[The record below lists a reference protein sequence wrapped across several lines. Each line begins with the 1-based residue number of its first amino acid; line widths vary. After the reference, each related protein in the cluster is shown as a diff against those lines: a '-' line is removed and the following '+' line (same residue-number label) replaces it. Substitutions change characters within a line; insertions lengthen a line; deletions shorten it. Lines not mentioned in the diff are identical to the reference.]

1 MFFRILAGD
10 GELIIIG
17 DAVRFPAVVSSHP
30 EWRLRFDGIDA
41 CITRP

>member
-1 MFFRILAGD
+1 MFSRILAGD

-17 DAVRFPAVVSSHP
+17 DTVRFPAVVSLYP